1 MSAHVVNTHEAKSR
15 LSELIRE
22 AEDGIEVIVARNGE
36 PVAKIIPWPPPRPA
50 RVPGGWEGRVSH
62 EADEV
67 ASDEEVVALFD
78 ESSDR
83 DLP

>member
-50 RVPGGWEGRVSH
+50 RVPGVWEGRITF

-67 ASDEEVVALFD
+67 ASDDDVVALFD
-78 ESSDR
+78 ESSHR